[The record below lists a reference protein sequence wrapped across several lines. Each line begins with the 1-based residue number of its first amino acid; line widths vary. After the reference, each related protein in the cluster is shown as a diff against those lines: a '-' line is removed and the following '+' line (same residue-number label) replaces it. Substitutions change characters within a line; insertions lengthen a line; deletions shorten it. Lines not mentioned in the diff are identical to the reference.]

1 MTKILEKL
9 EYAIVAGLVLTAL
22 IAFIVPKI
30 AG

>member
-9 EYAIVAGLVLTAL
+9 EYAIVAGLILT
-22 IAFIVPKI
+22 IAVAFLVPII